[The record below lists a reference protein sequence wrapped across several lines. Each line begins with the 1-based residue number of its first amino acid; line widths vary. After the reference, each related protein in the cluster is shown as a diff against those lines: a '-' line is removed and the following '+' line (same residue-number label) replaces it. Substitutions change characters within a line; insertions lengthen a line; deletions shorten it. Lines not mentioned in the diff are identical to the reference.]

1 MANERDRMP
10 NEPRSGGEG
19 TTGDSSQRRP
29 GEAAEERMGDETG
42 AERMRGTG
50 DDADDDEF
58 EEGDDELEED
68 EEEEGDGTI

>member
-10 NEPRSGGEG
+10 NEPKGGEG
-19 TTGDSSQRRP
+19 GLGDSSQRRP
-29 GEAAEERMGDETG
+29 GESAEERVGDETG

-50 DDADDDEF
+50 DDTDDDEF
-58 EEGDDELEED
+58 EEGDDLDED

>member
-10 NEPRSGGEG
+10 NEPKSGEG
-19 TTGDSSQRRP
+19 MTGESSQRRP
-29 GEAAEERMGDETG
+29 GETGEERLGDETG

-58 EEGDDELEED
+58 EEADDLDED